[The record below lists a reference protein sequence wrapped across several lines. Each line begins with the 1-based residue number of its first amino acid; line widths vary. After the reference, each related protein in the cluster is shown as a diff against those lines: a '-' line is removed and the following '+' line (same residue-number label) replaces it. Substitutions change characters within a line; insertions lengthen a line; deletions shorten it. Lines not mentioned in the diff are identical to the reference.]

1 MSRIRRFVTPFV
13 TAGAKLD
20 QAVKAIRLR
29 LVEGFWAA
37 IIKKIGVPSQGDKSI
52 QAGGDSLVG
61 SQRIEIRL
69 WVGLRFGLAR
79 AVLPFDVS
87 TSENS

>member
-1 MSRIRRFVTPFV
+1 V
-13 TAGAKLD
+13 TAGAKRD
-20 QAVKAIRLR
+20 HAGKAIRLR
-29 LVEGFWAA
+29 FTEGFWAA

-79 AVLPFDVS
+79 AVLAFDVR

>member
-1 MSRIRRFVTPFV
+1 V

-20 QAVKAIRLR
+20 HAVKAIRLR
-29 LVEGFWAA
+29 FAEGFWAA
-37 IIKKIGVPSQGDKSI
+37 VIKKIGVPSQGDKFI

-69 WVGLRFGLAR
+69 LVGLCFDLAR
-79 AVLPFDVS
+79 AVLAFDVS

>member
-1 MSRIRRFVTPFV
+1 V

-20 QAVKAIRLR
+20 HALKAIRLR
-29 LVEGFWAA
+29 FAERFWAA

-52 QAGGDSLVG
+52 HAGGDSLVG
-61 SQRIEIRL
+61 SHRIEIRL
-69 WVGLRFGLAR
+69 SFGLCFDVAR
-79 AVLPFDVS
+79 AVLAFDVS